1 MKERNSF
8 QLYVN
13 NLFTTR
19 SSPYDICE
27 TIVNMGD
34 SICPS
39 FPEGQPCGCPLL
51 AGDFDLKNVELAVP
65 DFGPILGPLMAVS
78 IVVYFFDQH
87 IIKYKHKRPF
97 SFRWPANIICKS
109 PN

>member
-1 MKERNSF
+1 MIAFYSLPL
-8 QLYVN
+8 LY
-13 NLFTTR
+13 LFR
-19 SSPYDICE
+19 SCDKPFLTPFSPYDICE

-78 IVVYFFDQH
+78 IL
-87 IIKYKHKRPF
+87 
-97 SFRWPANIICKS
+97 SS
-109 PN
+109 T